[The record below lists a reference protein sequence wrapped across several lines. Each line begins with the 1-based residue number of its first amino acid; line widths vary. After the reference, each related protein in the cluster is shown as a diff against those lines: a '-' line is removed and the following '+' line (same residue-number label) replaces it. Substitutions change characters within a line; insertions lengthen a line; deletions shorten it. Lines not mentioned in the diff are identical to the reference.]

1 MAIETMH
8 YILVDASGYLFRAY
22 HALPPLTT
30 KAGHPTG
37 ATRGMATMLLLLL
50 KQHPESQ
57 IVMVFDAKG
66 KSFRSDLYPEYKAQR
81 PPMPDDMRAQIYD
94 VHELVRALGFPL
106 LAIEGVEADDTIA
119 TLARQLGAIDT
130 DVLIISGDKDLTQ
143 LVGGRVQMHDSLGGK
158 QYDRAAVTAKFG
170 VPPELIADYL
180 ALVGDKTDNVPGVP
194 KVGPKTA
201 VKWLQQYGDLEG
213 IIAHQDDIG
222 GNVGNQLRTH
232 LEQLRLSRQLVDLR
246 YDVAVPTLEE
256 LRMQPRAT
264 EQLRE
269 LFTRL
274 EFNSLLA
281 RLEAEPTPAAAAPE
295 VDYSLVL
302 QAEQLQQVLSQL
314 SASERIVL
322 DLETD
327 SLDSMRARVVGV
339 ALSIA
344 AHQGWYIP
352 LGHAYPDCPQQ
363 LELEAT
369 LRALEPILHDSSK
382 NIIFQNAKYDL
393 HVLANHG
400 VEVCARIADTML
412 ASYVLD
418 STQKHDFDSLALREL
433 NRQTIKFSEV
443 AGKGVDANF
452 AAVELEAALAY
463 ACEDADLT
471 GQLDALFQPRLQA
484 EPALD
489 SVYQNIEL
497 PLVRVLLA
505 LERNGAYVDRDL
517 LAQQGMRLRAELTM
531 LEQEIYQQAGSSFN
545 LNSPKQL
552 QVILYDQLQLPVL
565 KKTAKGDR
573 STNEFAL
580 QDLAHIHTLPKLI
593 LRYRGL
599 AKLLNTYIDKLPEQI
614 NPSTGRVHGSLHQAV
629 ASTGRLSSSDPNL
642 QNIPI
647 RNRAGRDIRK
657 AFSAA
662 AGKVI
667 LSCDYSQVELRI
679 MAHLSQDLGLISAFQ
694 QDKDIHQATASEV
707 FATPLAEVSS
717 EQRRRSKAINFGLIY
732 GMGAFGLSK
741 QLNISRDE
749 AADYIQLYFE
759 RYPGVQ
765 RFMQQTRAQ
774 AHDSGYVET
783 ICGRRLYLAEI
794 NSSNGQRRAA
804 AERMAINAPMQGSAA
819 DIIKLAMINIQA
831 FMPEFPGALMVLQVH
846 DELVFEVPETLL
858 EPFQQRVIAAM
869 SSAQELSVPLKVDTG
884 VGPNWD
890 EAH

>member
-1 MAIETMH
+1 MH

-50 KQHPESQ
+50 EQHPESQ

-66 KSFRSDLYPEYKAQR
+66 KSFRSELYPEYKAQR

-158 QYDRAAVTAKFG
+158 QYDREAVTTKFG

-180 ALVGDKTDNVPGVP
+180 ALVGDKADNVPGVP

-213 IIAHQDDIG
+213 IVAHQDDIG
-222 GNVGNQLRTH
+222 GNVGNQLRAH

-246 YDVAVPTLEE
+246 YDVAVPALEE

-281 RLEAEPTPAAAAPE
+281 RLDTEPTPAATAPE

-302 QAEQLQQVLSQL
+302 QADQLQQVLEQL

-327 SLDSMRARVVGV
+327 SLDSMRARVVGI

-344 AHQGWYIP
+344 EHQGWYIP
-352 LGHAYPDCPQQ
+352 LGHTYPDCPQQ
-363 LELEAT
+363 LDLEAI
-369 LRALEPILHDSSK
+369 LAALEPILHDSSK
-382 NIIFQNAKYDL
+382 TIIFQNAKYDL

-400 VEVCARIADTML
+400 VEVRAAIADTML

-443 AGKGVDANF
+443 AGKGADANF
-452 AAVELEAALAY
+452 ATVELEAALAY

-471 GQLDALFQPRLQA
+471 GQLEALFQPRLQA
-484 EPALD
+484 EPVLE

-517 LAQQGMRLRAELTM
+517 LEQQGMRLRAELTM

-580 QDLAHIHTLPKLI
+580 QDLARLHPLPKLI

-679 MAHLSQDLGLISAFQ
+679 MAHLSQDVGLISAFQ

-707 FATPLAEVSS
+707 FATPLEEVSS

-831 FMPEFPGALMVLQVH
+831 FMGEFPGALMVLQVH

-858 EPFQQRVIAAM
+858 EPFQKRVIAAM

-884 VGPNWD
+884 VGPNWN

>member
-1 MAIETMH
+1 MH

-50 KQHPESQ
+50 EQYPESQ

-66 KSFRSDLYPEYKAQR
+66 KSFRSELYPEYKAQR

-119 TLARQLGAIDT
+119 TLARQLSATDT

-158 QYDRAAVTAKFG
+158 QYDREAVTAKFG

-180 ALVGDKTDNVPGVP
+180 ALVGDKADNVPGVP

-213 IIAHQDDIG
+213 IAAHQDDIG
-222 GNVGNQLRTH
+222 GNVGNQLRAH

-246 YDVAVPTLEE
+246 YDVAIPALED

-281 RLEAEPTPAAAAPE
+281 RLETEPMPAADAPE

-302 QAEQLQQVLSQL
+302 QADQLQQVLEQL

-369 LRALEPILHDSSK
+369 LSALKPILHDSSK
-382 NIIFQNAKYDL
+382 TIIFQNAKYDL

-400 VEVCARIADTML
+400 IDVRAAIADTML

-443 AGKGVDANF
+443 AGKGADANF

-471 GQLDALFQPRLQA
+471 GQLEALFQPRLQA
-484 EPALD
+484 EPSLE
-489 SVYQNIEL
+489 SVYQSIEL

-505 LERNGAYVDRDL
+505 LERNGAYVDKNL

-580 QDLAHIHTLPKLI
+580 QDLARFHSLPKLI

-614 NPSTGRVHGSLHQAV
+614 NSSTGRVHGSLHQAV

-679 MAHLSQDLGLISAFQ
+679 MAHLSQDAGLISAFQ

-707 FATPLAEVSS
+707 FATPLEEVSS

-765 RFMQQTRAQ
+765 HFMQQTRAQ
-774 AHDSGYVET
+774 AHELGYVET

-831 FMPEFPGALMVLQVH
+831 FMGEFAGALMVLQVH

-858 EPFQQRVIAAM
+858 EPFQRRVIAAM